1 MNTEK
6 KSAVRVRF
14 APSPTGNLHIGGLRT
29 ALFNFLFAK
38 HLGGTFVVRIE
49 DTDLERSKQEY
60 TDAQLASLEWAGI
73 KSDEPLVF
81 QSQRTEAYTEV
92 TKKLLLEK
100 KLYRCICTDQEREER
115 ARAAGHTDN
124 FYRYDSFC
132 KDKNI
137 AADSSKPFVLRFAV
151 PEDCSEIKV
160 DDLIRGTVVFKREQ
174 FDDFILIRS
183 DGSPTYNFVVV
194 IDDHFMNITHIIRG
208 EEHLVNTPKQIL
220 LAQACGFE
228 SPQFA
233 HIPLILSPTGGKLSK
248 RDGAVD
254 VLQYKKNGYLPDA
267 LINYVARLGWAY
279 GDQEIFSRQELI
291 DCFSLQGVGK
301 KGAVFDT
308 QKLDWL
314 NGLYLKNLSSSDCMN
329 WLKNDICNSLFE
341 KTSAWNDE
349 KREKIIAIY
358 QERATIGLML
368 CEMVRELYEGP
379 THYEADAV
387 QKWLNGEVMNH
398 LDQLKVQLEGT
409 DEFTQEVIKSTVK
422 QFCTEYDIKLGVLAQ
437 PIRIALTGGTE
448 SPGVFELLTLLGKE
462 ESIKR
467 IDKLLKSRVC

>member
-1 MNTEK
+1 M
-6 KSAVRVRF
+6 
-14 APSPTGNLHIGGLRT
+14 
-29 ALFNFLFAK
+29 
-38 HLGGTFVVRIE
+38 
-49 DTDLERSKQEY
+49 
-60 TDAQLASLEWAGI
+60 
-73 KSDEPLVF
+73 
-81 QSQRTEAYTEV
+81 
-92 TKKLLLEK
+92 
-100 KLYRCICTDQEREER
+100 
-115 ARAAGHTDN
+115 
-124 FYRYDSFC
+124 
-132 KDKNI
+132 
-137 AADSSKPFVLRFAV
+137 
-151 PEDCSEIKV
+151 
-160 DDLIRGTVVFKREQ
+160 
-174 FDDFILIRS
+174 
-183 DGSPTYNFVVV
+183 
-194 IDDHFMNITHIIRG
+194 
-208 EEHLVNTPKQIL
+208 
-220 LAQACGFE
+220 
-228 SPQFA
+228 
-233 HIPLILSPTGGKLSK
+233 
-248 RDGAVD
+248 
-254 VLQYKKNGYLPDA
+254 
-267 LINYVARLGWAY
+267 
-279 GDQEIFSRQELI
+279 
-291 DCFSLQGVGK
+291 QGVGK